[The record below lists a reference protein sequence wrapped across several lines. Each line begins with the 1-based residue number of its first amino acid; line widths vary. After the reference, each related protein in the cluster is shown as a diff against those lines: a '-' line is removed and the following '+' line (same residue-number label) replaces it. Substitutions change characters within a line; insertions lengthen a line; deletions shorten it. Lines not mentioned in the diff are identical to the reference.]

1 MQGIKKN
8 NLTEL
13 RSFITPPQPILDVMK
28 AVMSMFGIYEYTW
41 SAMKKFLGNSDVINN
56 ILNFDPKIVTPN
68 LR

>member
-1 MQGIKKN
+1 LSEVQPMMDMAKNAVQGIKKN

-41 SAMKKFLGNSDVINN
+41 SAMK
-56 ILNFDPKIVTPN
+56 
-68 LR
+68 